1 MIELTI
7 NLIHKSELI
16 LFMAVDFIDETIFKT
31 YFFRKICRFTLLH
44 FPDLLYYF
52 CYIIRNVLKLLL
64 YEKNTGLK
72 KIVRSLKMELTSFF
86 ILWTDCYLSL
96 LKYVRIFFMIL
107 IPKTTPSKM
116 AMPVLNERM
125 SESALL
131 AAGCK
136 RRRIFRGWWP
146 S

>member
-7 NLIHKSELI
+7 NLIHKFELI

-72 KIVRSLKMELTSFF
+72 KIVRSLKMELTSFLF
-86 ILWTDCYLSL
+86 YGKLKRGLWIL
-96 LKYVRIFFMIL
+96 K
-107 IPKTTPSKM
+107 
-116 AMPVLNERM
+116 A
-125 SESALL
+125 
-131 AAGCK
+131 
-136 RRRIFRGWWP
+136 
-146 S
+146 

>member
-7 NLIHKSELI
+7 NLIHKFELI
-16 LFMAVDFIDETIFKT
+16 LCMAVDFIDETICKT

-86 ILWTDCYLSL
+86 ILW
-96 LKYVRIFFMIL
+96 KI
-107 IPKTTPSKM
+107 
-116 AMPVLNERM
+116 E
-125 SESALL
+125 
-131 AAGCK
+131 K
-136 RRRIFRGWWP
+136 RLMDFKGIIEGINI
-146 S
+146 